1 MYSVCI
7 PSDWSCVVLTCGST
21 SPRMPPRGCGGTWSR
36 KGFCMLY
43 KIGAPK
49 GGRVHWLLY
58 NLRPDFKRA
67 YECVFNYAIHNY
79 VFVRY
84 HKRKIYDV
92 FIVVKTSR
100 HCWTCTYAN
109 CKSYEY
115 QRFSSKNTR
124 LLALRMWFLFQK
136 YRSIGEG

>member
-1 MYSVCI
+1 
-7 PSDWSCVVLTCGST
+7 
-21 SPRMPPRGCGGTWSR
+21 
-36 KGFCMLY
+36 MLY